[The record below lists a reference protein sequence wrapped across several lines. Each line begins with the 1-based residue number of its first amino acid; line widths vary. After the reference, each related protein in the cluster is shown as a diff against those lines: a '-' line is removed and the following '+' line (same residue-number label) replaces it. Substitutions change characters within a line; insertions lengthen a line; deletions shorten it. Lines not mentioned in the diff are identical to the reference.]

1 MPKSIP
7 KKRAAKSGTGR
18 GGYYIRT
25 LSAGLVISIVLL
37 FIMSFF
43 SGLGTVSGSIL
54 LSEALPHYV
63 FVMDIRDSNNIL
75 QTDAAPVTSISPEP
89 IPISPPEPAP
99 IFDAPPEIPP
109 PIATD
114 VVVVIDGEEEGDAM
128 PTLVGLGDVVIEY
141 GTTGY
146 ITVQE
151 VLDTRILAPAGLDA
165 LRNPDTLRNA
175 MYIVDPRTVFV
186 PEMFDIDRFLATD
199 MGVNPQSLAN
209 GDPVVLIFHTHS
221 TEFFVDSNPDDKFSG
236 IVGVGA
242 HLAAL
247 FNDMGIGTIHMTQR
261 FDFIDGQSHIMG
273 AYERQVPYIQRI
285 LAENPTIE
293 VVIDLHRDGL
303 PEGAPKLV
311 TDINGRPTA
320 QIMFFN
326 GLSTLNDGGQPLPI
340 ATLPNPNLPY
350 NLAFSFQM
358 QLAANEMFDNFTRR
372 IYLNAF
378 RYSLHFAPKSL
389 LVEVGAQ
396 NNTFQEA
403 INAMQP
409 LAEVLASV
417 IRP

>member
-1 MPKSIP
+1 MVWNMPKSMP
-7 KKRAAKSGTGR
+7 KKRALRR
-18 GGYYIRT
+18 GGSKGAFYIRT

-43 SGLGTVSGSIL
+43 SARGAAGIVSGGIL
-54 LSEALPHYV
+54 LSEALPHY
-63 FVMDIRDSNNIL
+63 
-75 QTDAAPVTSISPEP
+75 
-89 IPISPPEPAP
+89 
-99 IFDAPPEIPP
+99 IFDVDFRDWGAYAAVTTTPETEPVPAFGPPLQNPTP
-109 PIATD
+109 VATE
-114 VVVVIDGEEEGDAM
+114 VVVVIEGGEEDM
-128 PTLVGLGDVVIEY
+128 PPALVGIGDVVIEY
-141 GTTGY
+141 GTAY
-146 ITVQE
+146 DTVQE
-151 VLDTRILAPAGLDA
+151 VLDTHILVPTNLDA
-165 LRNPDTLRNA
+165 LRSPDTLRNA

-186 PEMFDIDRFLATD
+186 PEMFDVDRFLATD
-199 MGVNPQSLAN
+199 MRVNPQSLAN

-221 TEFFVDSNPDDKFSG
+221 TEFFTDSNPDDKFSG

-247 FNDMGIGTIHMTQR
+247 LNDMGIGTIHKTQR

-273 AYERQVPYIQRI
+273 AYERQVPYIQRV

-303 PEGAPKLV
+303 PDGAPKLV
-311 TDINGRPTA
+311 TNINDRPTA

-326 GLSTLNDGGQPLPI
+326 GLSTLNDGGRPLPI

-350 NLAFSFQM
+350 NLAFSFRM

-378 RYSLHFAPKSL
+378 RYSLHFMPKSL

-396 NNTFQEA
+396 NNTFGEA

-409 LAEVLASV
+409 LAEILARV
-417 IRP
+417 IK